1 MNAYLTSAN
10 LDAGQTTITVANED
24 GATGT
29 DAVVTVTYNAQL
41 LFLGPIL
48 KLIDS
53 GSNLPGTIALTG
65 TATMRNE

>member
-1 MNAYLTSAN
+1 LN
-10 LDAGQTTITVANED
+10 DD

-29 DAVVTVTYNAQL
+29 DAVVTVTFDADF

-53 GSNLPGTIALTG
+53 GSNLPGTIALTAS
-65 TATMRNE
+65 ATMRNE